1 MHHLNSTKGLAYLRL
16 ALSLYGPL
24 MERFLP
30 SVLEIGLGIRLV
42 GCATKLIE
50 HAHLVFIYHAMFS
63 CI

>member
-1 MHHLNSTKGLAYLRL
+1 
-16 ALSLYGPL
+16 

-30 SVLEIGLGIRLV
+30 SVLEIGLGKRLV

-50 HAHLVFIYHAMFS
+50 HAFFIYHAMFS